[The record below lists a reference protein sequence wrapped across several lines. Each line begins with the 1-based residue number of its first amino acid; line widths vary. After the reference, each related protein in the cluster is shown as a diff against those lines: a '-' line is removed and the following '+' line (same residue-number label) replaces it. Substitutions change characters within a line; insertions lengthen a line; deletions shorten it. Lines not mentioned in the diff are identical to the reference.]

1 MLLNSFLFSEKPIPM
16 NFNAKDFLIPT
27 YNPTYTGYNIAKLER
42 GFIMSLDKAEI
53 ADLNHEQLAALNV
66 LEDKL
71 GVTLVAYENA
81 SGSTNTVSNQ

>member
-1 MLLNSFLFSEKPIPM
+1 
-16 NFNAKDFLIPT
+16 
-27 YNPTYTGYNIAKLER
+27 
-42 GFIMSLDKAEI
+42 MSLDKVEI

-81 SGSTNTVSNQ
+81 SGNTNTTSDQ